1 MRGFAPEAQVS
12 QRPIAR
18 HALENLATSDRGVVM
33 FRRLLSEAIDAME
46 RGEDPPGVIRDPA
59 DQVVVVPS
67 GNEVISTG
75 EPAPVS

>member
-1 MRGFAPEAQVS
+1 
-12 QRPIAR
+12 
-18 HALENLATSDRGVVM
+18 M